1 MPASHSTAVRKARN
15 AENAPLRSGDSDQ
28 RSPGRPT
35 GDGTPTSNADV
46 ELVSLTLRD
55 IPIELRER
63 LARLAAR
70 EQVLVRDLGRY
81 ILEQGLADI
90 EKNGLP
96 AKRGI
101 SPATRYRLYG
111 D

>member
-1 MPASHSTAVRKARN
+1 MPSRKSSASRKSHTAGT
-15 AENAPLRSGDSDQ
+15 APLHSNESNQRSGATHSDV
-28 RSPGRPT
+28 
-35 GDGTPTSNADV
+35 PTSASDTGV

-55 IPIELRER
+55 IPIELRDW
-63 LARLAAR
+63 LTRLAAR

-101 SPATRYRLYG
+101 SPATRYRLYS